1 MRRLLLATL
10 LFAASCGLGTSAS
23 GPDGGTSSKNAPIA
37 AAAGPNAYHFVAIG
51 DWGTGFSTQ
60 TALGRRMCELHDTD
74 PFDIVVTAGD
84 NIYEV
89 GARTAFASKF
99 YRPFA
104 CLFNR
109 NVRFHATLG
118 NHDIQ
123 TRNGRPELNE
133 PRFGMEGRN
142 YVVRQGGVRF
152 VLADSNALRKAWL
165 RRALQ
170 PEEGDRWTIVV
181 FHHPV
186 YSSST
191 GHESEGDLRYALPKM
206 FVNNGVDLVINGH
219 THVYAVTKPL
229 KKIRYVTTG
238 GGSAS
243 PHECARR
250 WYTARC
256 IERYHFLS
264 VKAGNR
270 AIHVTAIPIDG
281 GPIHTF
287 RTEGRS

>member
-1 MRRLLLATL
+1 MRRVALTALFLL
-10 LFAASCGLGTSAS
+10 ASCGLGDSIS
-23 GPDGGTSSKNAPIA
+23 GEPSSIENAPVD

-51 DWGTGFSTQ
+51 DWGTGFDTQ
-60 TALGRRMCELHDTD
+60 HALGRRMCQLHDQR
-74 PFDIVVTAGD
+74 PFDIVVTSGD

-89 GARTAFASKF
+89 GARSAFEAKF
-99 YRPFA
+99 YDPFA
-104 CLFNR
+104 CLFDR

-118 NHDIQ
+118 NHDII

-133 PRFGMEGRN
+133 ERFGMDGRN
-142 YVVRQGGVRF
+142 YVVREDGVRF
-152 VLADSNALRKAWL
+152 VMVDSNDLRKRWL
-165 RRALQ
+165 RNALET
-170 PEEGDRWTIVV
+170 EEGDRWTIVL

-191 GHESEGDLRYALPKM
+191 GHESEGDFRFSLPKM
-206 FVNNGVDLVINGH
+206 FASRGVDLVINGH
-219 THVYAVTKPL
+219 THVYSLTKPL
-229 KKIRYVTTG
+229 KKIRYVVTG

-256 IERYHFLS
+256 IEEYHFLS
-264 VKAGNR
+264 VEAGNR
-270 AIHVTAIPIDG
+270 AIHVTAIPPEGAPID
-281 GPIHTF
+281 TF

>member
-1 MRRLLLATL
+1 MRRLLLSSLVL
-10 LFAASCGLGTSAS
+10 LASCGLGAS
-23 GPDGGTSSKNAPIA
+23 GEGPARSAQSSSLD

-60 TALGRRMCELHDTD
+60 SAIGRRMCELHDSN

-89 GARTAFASKF
+89 GARSAFEAKF

-104 CLFNR
+104 CLLDR
-109 NVRFHATLG
+109 DVRFHATLG
-118 NHDIQ
+118 NHDIL

-133 PRFGMEGRN
+133 SRFGMDGRN
-142 YVVRQGGVRF
+142 YVVRDGGVRF
-152 VLADSNALRKAWL
+152 VMADSNNLRKRWLRGALRT
-165 RRALQ
+165 
-170 PEEGDRWTIVV
+170 EEGDRWTIVV

-191 GHESEGDLRYALPKM
+191 GHESAEDFRYTLPKM
-206 FVNNGVDLVINGH
+206 FAKRGVDLVINGH

-229 KKIRYVTTG
+229 KRIRYVTTG

-243 PHECARR
+243 PHDCARR

-256 IERYHFLS
+256 IEEYHFLS
-264 VKAGNR
+264 IEAGNR
-270 AIHVTAIPIDG
+270 AIHVTAIPPDGSPID
-281 GPIHTF
+281 TF